1 MEEDKAIPYEQ
12 YGGKSKPVCQ
22 NKMCSDVVCKTHV
35 RDNSFGVIRENS
47 EASQVY
53 LKLQ

>member
-1 MEEDKAIPYEQ
+1 MNNMAAKVNPYA
-12 YGGKSKPVCQ
+12 
-22 NKMCSDVVCKTHV
+22 KMKCAQMLFVKHV

-47 EASQVY
+47 EGSQVY